1 MSEIHHNINHYHTSS
16 ARIGMKM
23 VVVAMLLVKLVTTVA
38 RIHMRATI
46 RVGDKLLKL
55 ERDSP
60 IADDKPD
67 S

>member
-1 MSEIHHNINHYHTSS
+1 MNCYPTSS

-23 VVVAMLLVKLVTTVA
+23 VVVAMLLVKLVTMVA
-38 RIHMRATI
+38 RIHIRATI
-46 RVGDKLLKL
+46 SAGDRLRKL

-60 IADDKPD
+60 IAADKPD

>member
-1 MSEIHHNINHYHTSS
+1 
-16 ARIGMKM
+16 MKM

-38 RIHMRATI
+38 RIHIRATI
-46 RVGDKLLKL
+46 RVGDKWRKL